1 MKFSDM
7 SKSEVIKYL
16 EGLKPIQIMDEHLG
30 SRSVFRFDDVP
41 IERILELLKCE
52 ERFTEEEMK
61 ELRDE
66 EMRSDELNSIMAE
79 EKDLDDDDE

>member
-1 MKFSDM
+1 MNKN
-7 SKSEVIKYL
+7 I
-16 EGLKPIQIMDEHLG
+16 
-30 SRSVFRFDDVP
+30 
-41 IERILELLKCE
+41 
-52 ERFTEEEMK
+52 